1 MFEVFIPF
9 LRFTRILEKCVNRRV
24 GCHNTE
30 TSQTTMNRQI
40 AIVTG
45 TSRLKG
51 IGRAICIELAKNSI
65 DIFFTFWTNYD
76 RQMPWNIEDSE
87 PDLIQAEVR
96 NLGVKCEKLEL
107 NFLEETSIETLLN
120 EVEKKLGF
128 PTILVNNATYSTQ
141 TTIEDITVEELDK
154 HYIINLKVPTLLIAE
169 FIKRFQGQKNGRII
183 NLTSGQSLSF
193 MSNEIAYAITKG
205 AIETLTRTISQE
217 IAKKGI
223 TINAVNPGLTDTGWL
238 DEKQEKMFK
247 ERFPMGRLGQP
258 EDVAK
263 LISFLVSENAEWI
276 TGQIIHSEGGFVR
289 ENYGS

>member
-1 MFEVFIPF
+1 
-9 LRFTRILEKCVNRRV
+9 
-24 GCHNTE
+24 
-30 TSQTTMNRQI
+30 MNRKI

-51 IGRAICIELAKNSI
+51 IGRAICIELAKNDI
-65 DIFFTFWTNYD
+65 DIFFTFWSEYD
-76 RQMPWNIEDSE
+76 KQMPWQTDDNE
-87 PDLIQAEVR
+87 PDLIQAEISA
-96 NLGVKCEKLEL
+96 LGVRCEKLEF
-107 NFLEETSIETLLN
+107 NFLGKEGVEALLN
-120 EVEKKLGF
+120 EVKNKLGF

-141 TTIEDITVEELDK
+141 TSIDTITAEELDK
-154 HYIINLKVPTLLIAE
+154 HYTVNFKVPALLTAE
-169 FIKRFQGQKNGRII
+169 FVKQYQGHKNGRII
-183 NLTSGQSLSF
+183 NLTSGQTLSF
-193 MSNEIAYAITKG
+193 MSNEVAYATTKG

-238 DEKQEKMFK
+238 DEKQKRIFS

-276 TGQIIHSEGGFVR
+276 TGQVIHSEGGFVR
-289 ENYGS
+289 EHYGS